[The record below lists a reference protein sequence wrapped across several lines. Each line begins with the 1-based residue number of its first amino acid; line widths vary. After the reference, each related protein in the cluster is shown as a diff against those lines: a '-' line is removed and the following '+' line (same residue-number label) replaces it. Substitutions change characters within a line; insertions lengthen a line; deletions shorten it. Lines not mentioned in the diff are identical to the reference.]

1 MDVDI
6 NPILADRFNMFLSII
21 PLILNQ
27 LPSDI
32 MDRSQSKQLL
42 LIADPNPENVTVLK
56 TMLAPDYDIKVAAD
70 GKAALRLAS
79 SPDPPGLILLNIM
92 IPPADMFEV
101 CRKLKA
107 DKTTK
112 DIPIILLSEPTT
124 EDTQAKGFE
133 LGAADY
139 ITTPFKKSV
148 VTARIRTH
156 LELKH
161 YRDNFENRVKKRVS
175 TLHEE
180 IQDRRDVEDTYR
192 ALVEHAKDGIAIIH
206 DYKLRYAN
214 PAFSKMVGF
223 SEKELIGAHLK
234 KFISE
239 EEFIKNTKRY
249 SDRIAGLNLPR
260 IYKSQIIHSDGS
272 TIDVELNVCVVPYGR
287 SLAAL
292 VIVRDIREEEA
303 WKYCI

>member
-1 MDVDI
+1 
-6 NPILADRFNMFLSII
+6 
-21 PLILNQ
+21 
-27 LPSDI
+27 

-42 LIADPNPENVTVLK
+42 LIADANPENVNVLK
-56 TMLAPDYDIKVAAD
+56 TMLAPDYDIKIAAD
-70 GKAALRLAS
+70 GEEAIRLAS
-79 SPDPPGLILLNIM
+79 SPDTPGLILLNNM
-92 IPPADMFEV
+92 MPAADMYEV
-101 CRKLKA
+101 FRELKA

-124 EDTQAKGFE
+124 EDTEAKGFE

-139 ITTPFKKSV
+139 ITKPFKRSV
-148 VTARIRTH
+148 VSARIRTH
-156 LELKH
+156 LELKR
-161 YRDNFENRVKKRVS
+161 YRDNLENRVKKRVS
-175 TLHEE
+175 ELHEE
-180 IQDRRDVEDTYR
+180 IQERRDVEDTYR
-192 ALVEHAKDGIAIIH
+192 ALVEHARDGIAIIH
-206 DYKLRYAN
+206 DFKVRYAN
-214 PAFSKMVGF
+214 PAFSKMIGF
-223 SEKELIGAHLK
+223 SEKELTGAHLK

-239 EEFIKNTKRY
+239 EEFIKNTTRY

-260 IYKSQIIHSDGS
+260 IYKSKVIHSDGS

>member
-1 MDVDI
+1 
-6 NPILADRFNMFLSII
+6 
-21 PLILNQ
+21 
-27 LPSDI
+27 
-32 MDRSQSKQLL
+32 MDRSQSKQVL
-42 LIADPNPENVTVLK
+42 LIADANPENVNVLK

-70 GKAALRLAS
+70 GEETLMLAS
-79 SPDPPGLILLNIM
+79 SPDTPGLILLNIM
-92 IPPADMFEV
+92 MPSADMYEV

-107 DKTTK
+107 NKTTK
-112 DIPIILLSEPTT
+112 DIPIIVLSEPTT
-124 EDTQAKGFE
+124 EDTQAKGFA

-139 ITTPFKKSV
+139 ITIPFKKSV

-156 LELKH
+156 LELKR
-161 YRDNFENRVKKRVS
+161 YRDNLDNRVKKRVNA
-175 TLHEE
+175 LHEE
-180 IQDRRDVEDTYR
+180 IKERRDVEDTYR
-192 ALVEHAKDGIAIIH
+192 ALVEHARDGIAIIH
-206 DYKLRYAN
+206 DFKVRYAN
-214 PAFSKMVGF
+214 PAFSKMVGL
-223 SEKELIGAHLK
+223 SEKELFGAHLK

>member
-1 MDVDI
+1 
-6 NPILADRFNMFLSII
+6 
-21 PLILNQ
+21 
-27 LPSDI
+27 
-32 MDRSQSKQLL
+32 MDRPQSKQLL
-42 LIADPNPENVTVLK
+42 LIADADPDNISVLK
-56 TMLAPDYDIKVAAD
+56 TILSPDYDIKIAAD
-70 GKAALRLAS
+70 GKEAIRQAQ
-79 SPDPPGLILLNIM
+79 SPQTPGLILLNIKL
-92 IPPADMFEV
+92 PKADMYEV

-112 DIPIILLSEPTT
+112 DIPIICLSEPTT
-124 EDTQAKGFE
+124 EDTETMGFE

-139 ITTPFKKSV
+139 ITRPFKRSV
-148 VTARIRTH
+148 VRARVRTH
-156 LELKH
+156 LELRR
-161 YRDNFENRVKKRVS
+161 YRDNFDTSVKERVS
-175 TLHEE
+175 ALHEE
-180 IQDRRDVEDTYR
+180 IQERRDVENTYR

-206 DYKLRYAN
+206 NFKVRFAN
-214 PAFSKMVGF
+214 PAFCKMIGF
-223 SEKELIGAHLK
+223 SEKELIGAHLR

-239 EEFIKNTKRY
+239 EEFLKNTKRY

>member
-1 MDVDI
+1 
-6 NPILADRFNMFLSII
+6 
-21 PLILNQ
+21 
-27 LPSDI
+27 
-32 MDRSQSKQLL
+32 MDRSQSKQVL
-42 LIADPNPENVTVLK
+42 LIADANPENVNVLK

-70 GKAALRLAS
+70 GEETLMLAS
-79 SPDPPGLILLNIM
+79 SPDTPGLILLNIM
-92 IPPADMFEV
+92 MPSADMYEV

-124 EDTQAKGFE
+124 EDTQAKGFA

-139 ITTPFKKSV
+139 ITIPFKKSV

-156 LELKH
+156 LELKR
-161 YRDNFENRVKKRVS
+161 YRDNLDNRVKKRVNA
-175 TLHEE
+175 LHEE
-180 IQDRRDVEDTYR
+180 IKERRDVEDTYR
-192 ALVEHAKDGIAIIH
+192 ALVEHARDGIAIIH
-206 DYKLRYAN
+206 DFKVRYAN
-214 PAFSKMVGF
+214 PAFSKMVGL
-223 SEKELIGAHLK
+223 SEKELFGAHLK

>member
-1 MDVDI
+1 
-6 NPILADRFNMFLSII
+6 
-21 PLILNQ
+21 
-27 LPSDI
+27 

-42 LIADPNPENVTVLK
+42 LIADANPENVNVLK

-70 GKAALRLAS
+70 GEEAIRLAS
-79 SPDPPGLILLNIM
+79 SPDTPGLILLNNM
-92 IPPADMFEV
+92 MPAADMYEV
-101 CRKLKA
+101 CRELKA

-124 EDTQAKGFE
+124 EDTEAKGFE

-139 ITTPFKKSV
+139 ITKPFKRSV
-148 VTARIRTH
+148 VRARIRTH
-156 LELKH
+156 LELKR
-161 YRDNFENRVKKRVS
+161 YRDNLENRVKKRVS
-175 TLHEE
+175 ELHEE
-180 IQDRRDVEDTYR
+180 IQERRDVEDTYR
-192 ALVEHAKDGIAIIH
+192 ALVEHARDGIAIIH
-206 DYKLRYAN
+206 DFKVRYAN
-214 PAFSKMVGF
+214 PAFSKMIGF

-239 EEFIKNTKRY
+239 EEFIKNTTRY

-260 IYKSQIIHSDGS
+260 IYKSKVIHSDGS

-292 VIVRDIREEEA
+292 VFVRDIREEEA

>member
-1 MDVDI
+1 
-6 NPILADRFNMFLSII
+6 
-21 PLILNQ
+21 
-27 LPSDI
+27 

-42 LIADPNPENVTVLK
+42 LIADANPENINVLK

-70 GKAALRLAS
+70 GEEAIRLAS
-79 SPDPPGLILLNIM
+79 SPDTPGLILLNDM
-92 IPPADMFEV
+92 MPTADMYEV

-112 DIPIILLSEPTT
+112 DIPIILLAEPTT
-124 EDTQAKGFE
+124 EDTGVKGFE

-139 ITTPFKKSV
+139 ITKPFKRSV
-148 VTARIRTH
+148 VRARIRTH
-156 LELKH
+156 LELKR
-161 YRDNFENRVKKRVS
+161 YRDKLENRVKKRVGE
-175 TLHEE
+175 LHEE
-180 IQDRRDVEDTYR
+180 IQERRDIEDSYR
-192 ALVEHAKDGIAIIH
+192 ALVEHARDGIAIIH
-206 DYKLRYAN
+206 DFKVRFAN
-214 PAFSKMVGF
+214 PAFIKMIGS

-239 EEFIKNTKRY
+239 EEFVKNTTRY

-260 IYKSQIIHSDGS
+260 IYKSKVIHSDGS

-292 VIVRDIREEEA
+292 VFVRDIREEEA

>member
-1 MDVDI
+1 
-6 NPILADRFNMFLSII
+6 
-21 PLILNQ
+21 
-27 LPSDI
+27 
-32 MDRSQSKQLL
+32 MDRSQSKQVL
-42 LIADPNPENVTVLK
+42 LIADANPENVRVLK
-56 TMLAPDYDIKVAAD
+56 TILAPDYDISVAAD
-70 GKAALRLAS
+70 GMEAIRLAT
-79 SPDPPGLILLNIM
+79 SPNTPGLILLNVM
-92 IPPADMFEV
+92 MPTPDMYTV
-101 CRKLKA
+101 CKKLKA

-124 EDTQAKGFE
+124 EDTEAKGFE

-139 ITTPFKKSV
+139 ITKPFKRSV
-148 VTARIRTH
+148 VRARIRTH
-156 LELKH
+156 LELKR
-161 YRDNFENRVKKRVS
+161 YRDNLETRVQKRVGV
-175 TLHEE
+175 LHEE
-180 IQDRRDVEDTYR
+180 IQERRDVEDTYR
-192 ALVEHAKDGIAIIH
+192 ALVEHARDGIAIIH
-206 DYKLRYAN
+206 DFKVRYAN
-214 PAFSKMVGF
+214 PAFCKMIGF
-223 SEKELIGAHLK
+223 SEQELSGAHLK

-272 TIDVELNVCVVPYGR
+272 TIDVELNVCVIPYGR

>member
-1 MDVDI
+1 
-6 NPILADRFNMFLSII
+6 
-21 PLILNQ
+21 
-27 LPSDI
+27 

-42 LIADPNPENVTVLK
+42 LIADANPDNINVLK
-56 TMLAPDYDIKVAAD
+56 VILSSDYDINVATD
-70 GKAALRLAS
+70 GEETIRLAL
-79 SPDPPGLILLNIM
+79 SPDTPGLILLSTM
-92 IPPADMFEV
+92 MPTADMHEV
-101 CRKLKA
+101 FTKLKA

-112 DIPIILLSEPTT
+112 DIPVICLSEPTT
-124 EDTQAKGFE
+124 EDTEAKGFE

-139 ITTPFKKSV
+139 ITKPFKRSV
-148 VTARIRTH
+148 VKARVRTH
-156 LELKH
+156 LELKR
-161 YRDNFENRVKKRVS
+161 YRDNLENSVKKRVNA
-175 TLHEE
+175 LHEE
-180 IQDRRDVEDTYR
+180 IQERRDVEDTYR
-192 ALVEHAKDGIAIIH
+192 ALVEHARDGIAIIH
-206 DYKLRYAN
+206 DFKVRFAN
-214 PAFSKMVGF
+214 PAFCKMIGF
-223 SEKELIGAHLK
+223 SENDLIGAHLR